1 MFVAHGEGD
10 QPLACQE
17 VDFTPL
23 YLLVWCCGSSW
34 VEGQETTPQ
43 RVVGWHQKS
52 PCKGAAGGGEAQLSL
67 KAPPSPSMGFAFSS
81 NPLEK
86 AVWTKWTSLLS
97 PAFLCRQDAQG
108 KLAMLGCWGA
118 TSPHPSHGCW
128 YQNIYI
134 FFFQFSSLSSPES
147 VFVIS
152 EKSPAPTLPTCC
164 YILCWRKLVRYR
176 RKEKDSKCPRIK
188 LLGNANLAA
197 IPFYPSKDG
206 CPSSTSLKMMK
217 ILPLCLCTG
226 LSSKL
231 GLQCLLLSGHVAEC
245 FVLFSPCSFLRHPP
259 RGIFH
264 AFPHSLSRSG
274 KWAAPFSC
282 LRLWGLLSASKVSV
296 CKGKTWDLLG
306 LWSWKTYVTAFMAH
320 WLRSPKLCSPTDA
333 CFPACSLFPWLSQ
346 WVHSDLLIPSSIHL
360 PLPGRD
366 GRGLQM
372 TSEL

>member
-1 MFVAHGEGD
+1 MFAAHGEGD
-10 QPLACQE
+10 QPAACQE

-34 VEGQETTPQ
+34 VEGQETTSQ

-67 KAPPSPSMGFAFSS
+67 KAPPSPSMGFTFSP

-86 AVWTKWTSLLS
+86 VVWTKWTSLLS
-97 PAFLCRQDAQG
+97 PAFLCHQDAQG

-134 FFFQFSSLSSPES
+134 YIFFQFSSLSWPES

-188 LLGNANLAA
+188 LLGNANSAA

-206 CPSSTSLKMMK
+206 CPSSTSLKKMK

-245 FVLFSPCSFLRHPP
+245 FLLFSPLLLPP
-259 RGIFH
+259 SSPQGYFSC
-264 AFPHSLSRSG
+264 FSSLSVKEWEMS
-274 KWAAPFSC
+274 
-282 LRLWGLLSASKVSV
+282 
-296 CKGKTWDLLG
+296 
-306 LWSWKTYVTAFMAH
+306 
-320 WLRSPKLCSPTDA
+320 SPVQL
-333 CFPACSLFPWLSQ
+333 PAIMGTLICEQTKSLFARERPETS
-346 WVHSDLLIPSSIHL
+346 WVYGAEKHML
-360 PLPGRD
+360 PLSWLTG
-366 GRGLQM
+366 
-372 TSEL
+372 